1 MVKLLV
7 FDLDGTVVWEKDHKT
22 ITDKTFEA
30 IKYAADKGVIVMIAT
45 GRMLSGIQDFLVDN
59 KNIKYLITTN
69 GSKLIDLSTKEI
81 LFSNPLSYDKVT
93 RNLGKTQHINGQQ
106 GTYTV

>member
-7 FDLDGTVVWEKDHKT
+7 FDLDGTVVWERDHKT

-45 GRMLSGIQDFLVDN
+45 GRMLSGIQDFLVEN
-59 KNIKYLITTN
+59 KNIKY
-69 GSKLIDLSTKEI
+69 
-81 LFSNPLSYDKVT
+81 V
-93 RNLGKTQHINGQQ
+93 
-106 GTYTV
+106 